1 MPDERD
7 GSAREVGAGMARLF
21 SVAFSPKASEIG
33 AGDRRET
40 ADPFLLPIRSSFQC
54 PITQDIMQN
63 PVLTADGCCY
73 DREAILEWFERG
85 NTTSPSTNLR
95 LPSTDIIPCGPLGT
109 TIQEY
114 LRCRPE
120 VRPRES
126 SEIEREFEARRL
138 QSGRDEAQMELA
150 ALRATV
156 RSLAEELGQVEAD
169 RPHGDVRNAMGRVQ
183 HFLAAVSEDPPSQVD
198 DGSNDVRHS
207 EATLSVGREDGTL
220 ALSDTHSRR
229 QDLQLDIGG
238 SILASA
244 WHQRSM
250 LCTGSDDGV
259 LRFIDVGK
267 GRVLSEVA
275 HPNAVLAV
283 AWNSSGLSV
292 ATGCADCK
300 VRVISAVSGRVQR
313 EIHHS
318 AEVRAVTWD
327 PVDSSTLATGCND
340 GALRF
345 IEGATGA
352 VKREVWHRGWVLCVA
367 WSPSGGYMVTGCGDG
382 KLRIVDTALGNVR
395 PEVQLPGSVPTVA
408 WCPTAHSV
416 ASGCIDGVVRIIDA
430 ATGCIDKQVPL
441 CAVVRT
447 VSWHPDGRQLA
458 MGCGDGTLR
467 VMDVAIDRVELS
479 EDRASQV
486 MALTWIVK
494 RISPVSAPCG
504 DEASCSR
511 LVFAPTR
518 RRKRQ
523 RSTEALLPGGCLK
536 RA

>member
-1 MPDERD
+1 MPDERN

-21 SVAFSPKASEIG
+21 SVVFSPEASETDV
-33 AGDRRET
+33 GDRHET
-40 ADPFLLPIRSSFQC
+40 SDPSLLPIRSRFQC
-54 PITQDIMQN
+54 PITQDVMQD
-63 PVLTADGCCY
+63 PVLTTDGCCY

-95 LPSTDIIPCGPLGT
+95 LPSTDIIPCGALGA

-126 SEIEREFEARRL
+126 LEIKRECEARRL

-150 ALRATV
+150 SLRATV

-169 RPHGDVRNAMGRVQ
+169 RPQGDVRSAMGRLQ
-183 HFLAAVSEDPPSQVD
+183 RFLVAVSEDPPSQID
-198 DGSNDVRHS
+198 DGSAEFRRS
-207 EATLSVGREDGTL
+207 EAILSVGCEDGTL
-220 ALSDTHSRR
+220 ALSDIHSSR
-229 QDLQLDIGG
+229 QEWQVDIGV

-250 LCTGSDDGV
+250 LCTGSDDGA
-259 LRFIDVGK
+259 LRFIDVGN
-267 GRVLSEVA
+267 GHVLSEVA
-275 HPNAVLAV
+275 HPDSVLAV
-283 AWNSSGLSV
+283 AWNSVGLSV

-313 EIHHS
+313 EIRHS
-318 AEVRAVTWD
+318 AEVTAVAWD

-340 GALRF
+340 GTLRF
-345 IEGATGA
+345 IEGDTGL
-352 VKREVWHRGWVLCVA
+352 VKREVRHQGWVLCIA
-367 WSPSGGYMVTGCGDG
+367 WRPSGGYVATGCGDG
-382 KLRIVDTALGNVR
+382 KLRIVDTASGHIR
-395 PEVQLPGSVPTVA
+395 PEVQLPGAVLAVA

-416 ASGCIDGVVRIIDA
+416 ATGCKDGTVRIIDA
-430 ATGCIDKQVPL
+430 ATGCIDKEVL
-441 CAVVRT
+441 HCAFVRA
-447 VSWHPDGRQLA
+447 VSWHPDGRRLA
-458 MGCGDGTLR
+458 MGCGDGRLR
-467 VMDVAIDRVELS
+467 VMDVATDRVELS

-486 MALTWIVK
+486 MALTWIV
-494 RISPVSAPCG
+494 RRRSPVSAPCG

-523 RSTEALLPGGCLK
+523 RSTGALLPGGCLK